1 MPIEIR
7 ELQIKATIG
16 SSNIDSAS
24 QSSKPANLDRMKQE
38 IVKEVTENVLRM
50 IQLKLER

>member
-7 ELQIKATIG
+7 ELLIKAAIG
-16 SSNIDSAS
+16 NSTNLPNS
-24 QSSKPANLDRMKQE
+24 QNGSTMDFDRVKKE
-38 IVKEVTENVLRM
+38 IVKEVTENVLRT

>member
-7 ELQIKATIG
+7 ELQIRAAVSPRENGTEN
-16 SSNIDSAS
+16 SS
-24 QSSKPANLDRMKQE
+24 ANPVDMEGMKQE
-38 IVKEVTENVLRM
+38 IIREVTDEVLKM

>member
-7 ELQIKATIG
+7 ELQIKAAIG
-16 SSNIDSAS
+16 SSNSNPSS
-24 QSSKPANLDRMKQE
+24 QTSKPAELDRMKQE